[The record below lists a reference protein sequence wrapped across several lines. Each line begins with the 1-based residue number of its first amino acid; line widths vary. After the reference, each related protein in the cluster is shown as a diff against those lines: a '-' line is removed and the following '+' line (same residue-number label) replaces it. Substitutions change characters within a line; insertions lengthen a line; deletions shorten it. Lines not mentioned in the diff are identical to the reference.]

1 MTEPIYL
8 RVRRVLSASAE
19 EAVDALERASGAS
32 LLREALRQVEGAVD
46 EVRAEH
52 EAQAAR
58 GAQAGKQQEALRGQ
72 IADLDEKARFAL
84 GKGRDDLAEAAV
96 SAQLDL
102 EARIGRLDTVRAD
115 AAEQIVRLDECL
127 AALTARKAE
136 MQKQLRQ
143 FEAARRDEHVDSRES
158 RRDQRIERT
167 VARAEQAFER
177 VMASTEDAAGAGD
190 EHEEKL
196 AEIDAIRRDAAL
208 AERMA
213 ALRAAADKGRPG
225 ARRAQR

>member
-1 MTEPIYL
+1 MAEPIYL

-19 EAVDALERASGAS
+19 DAVDALERASGAS
-32 LLREALRQVEGAVD
+32 LLREALRQVEGALD
-46 EVRAEH
+46 EVRSEH

-58 GAQAGKQQEALRGQ
+58 AVHSRQQQQALRGQ

-96 SAQLDL
+96 SSQLDL
-102 EARIGRLDTVRAD
+102 EARIERLDAVQAD
-115 AAEQIVRLDECL
+115 AAGQVVRLDECL
-127 AALTARKAE
+127 AALATRKAE

-143 FEAARRDEHVDSRES
+143 FEAARRDERVDSRES
-158 RRDQRIERT
+158 HRDQRIERT

-177 VMASTEDAAGAGD
+177 VMASTEDAIGGD
-190 EHEEKL
+190 EHGDKL

-213 ALRAAADKGRPG
+213 ALRAAAQGSG
-225 ARRAQR
+225 SARRARR

>member
-1 MTEPIYL
+1 MGEPIYL

-32 LLREALRQVEGAVD
+32 LLREALRQVEGALD

-58 GAQAGKQQEALRGQ
+58 AAHARQQQQALRAQ

-96 SAQLDL
+96 SSQLDL
-102 EARIGRLDTVRAD
+102 EARIERLDIVQAD
-115 AAEQIVRLDECL
+115 AAEQVVRLDECL
-127 AALTARKAE
+127 AALAARKAE

-143 FEAARRDEHVDSRES
+143 FETARRDEQVDSRES

-177 VMASTEDAAGAGD
+177 VMASTEDTVGGD
-190 EHEEKL
+190 EHEDKL

-213 ALRAAADKGRPG
+213 ALRAAADKGRG

>member
-1 MTEPIYL
+1 MAEPIYL

-32 LLREALRQVEGAVD
+32 LLREALRQVDGVLD

-58 GAQAGKQQEALRGQ
+58 AVQARTQQQALGQ
-72 IADLDEKARFAL
+72 RIAELDEKARFAL

-96 SAQLDL
+96 ASQLDI
-102 EARIGRLDTVRAD
+102 EARIERLDAVQAD

-127 AALTARKAE
+127 AALAARKAE

-143 FEAARRDEHVDSRES
+143 FETARRDERVDSRES

-177 VMASTEDAAGAGD
+177 IMASTEDAVGGGD
-190 EHEEKL
+190 EHEDKL

-213 ALRAAADKGRPG
+213 ALRAAQQGGGA
-225 ARRAQR
+225 ARRARR